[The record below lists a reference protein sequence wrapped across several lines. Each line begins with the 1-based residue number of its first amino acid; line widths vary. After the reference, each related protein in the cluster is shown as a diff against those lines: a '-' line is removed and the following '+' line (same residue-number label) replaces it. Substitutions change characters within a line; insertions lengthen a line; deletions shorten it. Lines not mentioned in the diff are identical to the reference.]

1 MSDPVAFI
9 TGASRGIGKQLA
21 VDLAAAGYDVVCT
34 ARSTSASP
42 GALPGTIEETATGV
56 EKHGQR
62 SLVIGLDVRNEEAI
76 ASAARRVAEEF
87 GRCDLLVN
95 NAAIAPPKPAF
106 EDDTRRWNSTVAAN
120 INGPFWLMYY
130 LREQLEAS
138 PGGGRIV
145 NISSGASV
153 TPDFGRISYTTTKR
167 ALEAMTEAAA
177 FDLRGKVGVNCIR
190 LEVQVWTE
198 GYEFTLPK
206 DTDTSQFEE
215 PVIMSDGV
223 LWLAQQDVDYS
234 GHVLTIAEMRELGAI
249 RPQTSISDRR

>member
-95 NAAIAPPKPAF
+95 NAAIAPTKPAF
-106 EDDTRRWNSTVAAN
+106 EDDTRRWNSTVAATD
-120 INGPFWLMYY
+120 GPFWLMYY

-138 PGGGRIV
+138 PGGRPDRQHLVRRLRDPRLRAHQLHDYEARPRSDDGGRRLRPAGQGRRQLH
-145 NISSGASV
+145 SPRGAGL
-153 TPDFGRISYTTTKR
+153 D
-167 ALEAMTEAAA
+167 
-177 FDLRGKVGVNCIR
+177 RG
-190 LEVQVWTE
+190 
-198 GYEFTLPK
+198 
-206 DTDTSQFEE
+206 
-215 PVIMSDGV
+215 
-223 LWLAQQDVDYS
+223 
-234 GHVLTIAEMRELGAI
+234 LGE
-249 RPQTSISDRR
+249 